1 MKLIIIL
8 LRVLSRLACYCVRGS
23 FRSCGSGVVFFPFS
37 SSLDYCHMSVGSR
50 VYIGP
55 RAFFTASRSHISIGD
70 GTFFGPGVFVIGG
83 NHSSHIVGKLLC
95 DYSVEDKLK
104 SDDQPVRIGDDVW
117 VGAGAIIL
125 KGVTIGRGAIIAAGA
140 VVSKNIPAYAIVG
153 GVPAQVIRYRW
164 SRDKILE
171 HEKLAY
177 RDGYRLPP
185 EDILAS

>member
-1 MKLIIIL
+1 
-8 LRVLSRLACYCVRGS
+8 
-23 FRSCGSGVVFFPFS
+23 
-37 SSLDYCHMSVGSR
+37 MSVGNR
-50 VYIGP
+50 VYVGT

-83 NHSSHIVGKLLC
+83 NRSSHIVGKLLC
-95 DYSVEDKLK
+95 DYSGGDKLEP
-104 SDDQPVRIGDDVW
+104 DDQPVRIGEDVW
-117 VGAGAIIL
+117 VGAGSIVL
-125 KGVTIGRGAIIAAGA
+125 KGVTIGRDAIIAVGA
-140 VVSKNIPAYAIVG
+140 VVSKDVPAYAIVG

-177 RDGYRLPP
+177 RDGYRLPS